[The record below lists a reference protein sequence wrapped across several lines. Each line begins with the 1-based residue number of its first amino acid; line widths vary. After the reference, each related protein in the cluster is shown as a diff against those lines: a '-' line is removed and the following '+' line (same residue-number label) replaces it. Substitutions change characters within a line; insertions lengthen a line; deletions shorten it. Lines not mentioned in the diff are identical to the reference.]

1 MNYLNKN
8 KKILTIILLS
18 ILSIGLSLLFL
29 KIIPALP
36 VISDSKDYS
45 DIATSI
51 VSSFTY
57 IPISV
62 DLILYPPLYPIFL
75 SIIYKITHIGFFPG
89 VYFIQN
95 LLVFGISTL
104 VFLILKKNLKIP
116 TGLALVSSLAVL
128 FWPYFILY
136 SQLVSSEILYS
147 FLLALSVFLFL
158 KIDNESRK
166 RLVVFTGI
174 LFGLAILARPVAIL
188 LLPWIFIGLSFIKKL
203 PKLFGEFSVPWK
215 KYFLVLMIATI
226 TILPWEI
233 YVKVKYDR
241 VIPVASNLS
250 FVFNKANK
258 TLSYLPSENTAK
270 DENAFSNLLKAKAR
284 NIYLFWDPGA
294 SGYHLE
300 ILKEKYPKAEYVVV
314 LYKIMFFVILAIAL
328 LAAILYRKEKIVLF
342 LTIIILYFWAVHTVL
357 FPFPRY
363 TLPIIPFVIIL
374 ATIGIDRMKKHFY
387 ARKK

>member
-1 MNYLNKN
+1 MVSLL
-8 KKILTIILLS
+8 IVLSISLS
-18 ILSIGLSLLFL
+18 ILFL
-29 KIIPALP
+29 RIIPALP

-51 VSSFTY
+51 VSNFTY

-89 VYFIQN
+89 VYFVQN
-95 LLVFGISTL
+95 LLVFGISIL

-116 TGLALVSSLAVL
+116 TGLALVASLAVF

-158 KIDNESRK
+158 KINSESRK

-174 LFGLAILARPVAIL
+174 LFGLAILARPVALL
-188 LLPWIFIGLSFIKKL
+188 LLPWILIGLFFISKL
-203 PKLFGEFSVPWK
+203 PKFFGEFLFPWK

-226 TILPWEI
+226 TLLPWEI
-233 YVKVKYDR
+233 YVKIKYDR

-258 TLSYLPSENTAK
+258 TLSYLPSESTAK
-270 DENAFSNLLKAKAR
+270 DENAFSNLLKAKAK

-294 SGYHLE
+294 SGYHLD
-300 ILKEKYPKAEYVVV
+300 ILKEKYPKAEYVVL
-314 LYKIMFFVILAIAL
+314 LYKIMFFVILGMAL
-328 LAAILYRKEKIVLF
+328 LTAVLYRKEKTVLF

-387 ARKK
+387 ARQK